1 MGQPINKKI
10 KNAESLIIEGIKF
23 RSKLEYR
30 VYKQLKELLDVPI
43 LYEAETLNLVPS
55 FTPTIPFISTLV
67 SNPQSKV
74 RSITYTPDFTFEY
87 RGKHVYL
94 ECKGFEND
102 TYPIKRKLFR
112 KFLESREDKDSIIF
126 CEIRNI
132 RECKQLIDK
141 LNEIAI

>member
-10 KNAESLIIEGIKF
+10 KNAEVLVIEGIRF

-30 VYKQLKELLDVPI
+30 VYKYLKETLNIPI
-43 LYEAETLNLVPS
+43 LYEAETINLVPS
-55 FTPTIPFISTLV
+55 FVPSVCFISNLV
-67 SNPQSKV
+67 SNPEGKV

-87 RGKHVYL
+87 KGKFIYL

-112 KFLESREDKDSIIF
+112 KYLEGRNDKDNIIF

-132 RECKQLIDK
+132 RECNQLISK
-141 LNEIAI
+141 LNEITI